1 MYKHSQTSLDFLIN
15 FTAVIDLRSLFFSII
30 LAETLNTSCAS
41 RRVFMTSFSHLC
53 LCFWCVW
60 YWFVPKTL
68 LFSAALLFSK
78 LCCSPLSSATLF
90 QYHIVLKTLL
100 FSVLKYLIV
109 LKTVLYTRI
118 FQDYDLWYHIVLKN
132 RFPVTMIVSRI
143 FSLVPNISYEFVFF
157 TILFSTICF
166 LVSYCF
172 KILFSGTIL
181 CSRYVLCYCIVLQSS
196 RVVLFLRIQSLEYFA
211 IEPVLSQHIGLK
223 NLFSGFILF
232 SRTSSLVSYCSQE
245 SVLWWCHIV
254 LKNLFSSDILFSRI
268 CSLVV
273 IILF

>member
-41 RRVFMTSFSHLC
+41 RRVFMTFFSHLC

-143 FSLVPNISYEFVFF
+143 FSLVLNISYEFGFLPF
-157 TILFSTICF
+157 CF
-166 LVSYCF
+166 
-172 KILFSGTIL
+172 
-181 CSRYVLCYCIVLQSS
+181 
-196 RVVLFLRIQSLEYFA
+196 
-211 IEPVLSQHIGLK
+211 
-223 NLFSGFILF
+223 
-232 SRTSSLVSYCSQE
+232 
-245 SVLWWCHIV
+245 
-254 LKNLFSSDILFSRI
+254 
-268 CSLVV
+268 
-273 IILF
+273 